1 MHTNAIRFVLLAFS
15 FSLALGQS
23 AMQPSQE
30 QAFQLAHTQDVQSA
44 QEIAAVIKI
53 IADINQVR
61 LSTESTPLTLTVG
74 GTAEQL
80 ALAEWLLVELDRPAP
95 GQLDPVMRE
104 YRLPGVGENVVRVYS
119 ATHTSTEQELQELAT
134 AIHTITALRLLT
146 THNAQR
152 AVVVRGTADQV
163 AVSKWLLDQ
172 MDKLGNEPVRH
183 SSTGRYLMPDPKDQG
198 VVQVFFVA
206 HTGSVRDFQ
215 EFATVMR
222 TVAMVRF
229 VFPYNAP
236 RALAMRGTAG
246 QIAVA
251 EWLFG
256 VLDQPKISSQ
266 TSPPQGNDA
275 TALTYRVSGS
285 IDDVVRVFYLTRAA
299 TLEDFQKAAAQV
311 RTATR
316 IPWVFTYNV
325 PRSIVLRGTTAQ
337 IAQAEHLIEE
347 MNKP

>member
-1 MHTNAIRFVLLAFS
+1 MHTKAIGFVLLAFS

-23 AMQPSQE
+23 AVQPSQE

-53 IADINQVR
+53 IADVNRVR

-80 ALAEWLLVELDRPAP
+80 ALAGWLLVELDQPAP

-119 ATHTSTEQELQELAT
+119 ATHTSTVQDLQELAT

-163 AVSKWLLDQ
+163 AVSEWLLDQ

-198 VVQVFFVA
+198 VVQVFYVA

-256 VLDQPKISSQ
+256 VLDQPKISQ

-275 TALTYRVSGS
+275 TVLTYRVSGS

-299 TLEDFQKAAAQV
+299 TVEDFQKAAAQV
-311 RTATR
+311 RAATR
-316 IPWVFTYNV
+316 IPVFTYSV